1 MADYLISKKEHLKS
15 FYTPSLYG
23 LNDSFLS
30 LMFSGFKKS
39 TNALKESM
47 IFYYVFGNEDF
58 FEKEYYHYSKYRHG
72 NNPEI
77 DFKGLNYNYL
87 QNNLDFSIFREEL
100 LEHIL
105 SNKKFFLNEIESKFD
120 THDSEIRFKVF
131 LKEQIEAL
139 KNAYSSINEINKKE
153 LNFIDREVFELLVQS
168 YKNSYLSLKEK
179 YFDIVPHCF
188 DFDTF
193 PVTKS
198 SSRKDLLNRLIGKE
212 TTNEYIQFEK
222 YEKKLIPQYLNESR
236 DKWLKTPA
244 SFIRF
249 YNYCENKEIFKYH
262 LKDSSKGV
270 EWLRNLYEFY
280 EGGSIDSHSKRQKQN
295 TTKTKSDFNFLDI
308 I

>member
-236 DKWLKTPA
+236 DKWLNNTA
-244 SFIRF
+244 SLIRF
-249 YNYCENKEIFKYH
+249 YNHCE
-262 LKDSSKGV
+262 SKGV
-270 EWLRNLYEFY
+270 FKYFYKENSNGAKLFRELYNVEDSSMDTPSSRLKRN
-280 EGGSIDSHSKRQKQN
+280 
-295 TTKTKSDFNFLDI
+295 TPTKKFEFNFLDVI
-308 I
+308 

>member
-1 MADYLISKKEHLKS
+1 MI
-15 FYTPSLYG
+15 
-23 LNDSFLS
+23 
-30 LMFSGFKKS
+30 SGFKKS
-39 TNALKESM
+39 YNALKESM
-47 IFYYVFGNEDF
+47 IFYYIFGNEDC
-58 FEKEYYHYSKYRHG
+58 FEKEHYHYSKYRHG
-72 NNPEI
+72 KNPET

-87 QNNLDFSIFREEL
+87 QNNLNLRIFIEEL
-100 LEHIL
+100 IEHIL
-105 SNKKFFLNEIESKFD
+105 SEKKIFLREIESEFD

-188 DFDTF
+188 DFNAF

-198 SSRKDLLNRLIGKE
+198 NSRKDLLIRLIGKE

-236 DKWLKTPA
+236 DKWLKTTA
-244 SFIRF
+244 CFIRF
-249 YNYCENKEIFKYH
+249 YNYCEVKCIFKSHY
-262 LKDSSKGV
+262 KDGKKGV
-270 EWLRNLYEFY
+270 KILRELYNIKK
-280 EGGSIDSHSKRQKQN
+280 SSLDSPSKRKLQN
-295 TTKTKSDFNFLDI
+295 NLSNKFEFDFLDI